1 MPSCLFLQI
10 SLPARQQQQWCMG
23 ETAIS
28 SASSSQHAS
37 THRQPA
43 RPLCLLRRKP
53 PRQHRQGARGAEYR
67 KAEDDERNYQRNH
80 EWIPSHP
87 RPSML
92 HLRISPGRASIN
104 ESLGAQLPLP
114 AVSQAGGRRPASL
127 REGRVP
133 DRTRLACD
141 ALAHTCRPLQQSRVP
156 NRRPL
161 PNAALLDLQTSRGQS
176 VFAAGTRAA
185 RSEALRRR
193 QAHVAAPPLPPH
205 RHRSSRA
212 ASTRRDDRAR
222 RGTDMPIFH
231 WPWYVK
237 MPPIARLAP

>member
-1 MPSCLFLQI
+1 LPSCLFLQI

-28 SASSSQHAS
+28 STSSSQHAS
-37 THRQPA
+37 SHRQPA

-133 DRTRLACD
+133 DRCRTGGHCPTRLCSICG
-141 ALAHTCRPLQQSRVP
+141 H
-156 NRRPL
+156 
-161 PNAALLDLQTSRGQS
+161 
-176 VFAAGTRAA
+176 
-185 RSEALRRR
+185 
-193 QAHVAAPPLPPH
+193 
-205 RHRSSRA
+205 RA
-212 ASTRRDDRAR
+212 ASQSLQREHGRRDRRRSAAAKHMWLRLLFHHTGTAAAGQRAHAA
-222 RGTDMPIFH
+222 T
-231 WPWYVK
+231 
-237 MPPIARLAP
+237 IARGEGLTCRSSTGPGT

>member
-1 MPSCLFLQI
+1 
-10 SLPARQQQQWCMG
+10 MG

-141 ALAHTCRPLQQSRVP
+141 AARTYLQ
-156 NRRPL
+156 
-161 PNAALLDLQTSRGQS
+161 AAPAEQGAEQEATAQRG
-176 VFAAGTRAA
+176 FA
-185 RSEALRRR
+185 RSADIARPVSLCSGNTGGEIGG
-193 QAHVAAPPLPPH
+193 APPPPSTCGCA
-205 RHRSSRA
+205 SS
-212 ASTRRDDRAR
+212 ST
-222 RGTDMPIFH
+222 TP
-231 WPWYVK
+231 
-237 MPPIARLAP
+237 APQQQGSEHTP